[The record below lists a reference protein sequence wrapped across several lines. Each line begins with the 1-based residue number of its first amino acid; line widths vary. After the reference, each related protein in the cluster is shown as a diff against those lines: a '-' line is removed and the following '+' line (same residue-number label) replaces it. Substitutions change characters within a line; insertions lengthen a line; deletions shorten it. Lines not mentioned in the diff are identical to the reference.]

1 MNLINSEPT
10 QTEIKMF
17 KYAGLYLFE
26 KTMALNTIVFSF
38 LRRIARVNF
47 GHWTMR
53 FGLKR
58 GVISCSWL
66 QL

>member
-26 KTMALNTIVFSF
+26 KQRIHLHIYPFIQIITLN
-38 LRRIARVNF
+38 
-47 GHWTMR
+47 
-53 FGLKR
+53 LKR
-58 GVISCSWL
+58 K
-66 QL
+66 